1 MAGARVVGRQP
12 EKQTDNQ
19 REAAS
24 QSGRSRQAGRH
35 HNRSE
40 QVERQAGAKE
50 AERERSVGEERR
62 GEERRPGRGG
72 HGREGE
78 GSKRAGP
85 HAHRTRRRD
94 DCGDRGAYLQLLA
107 RGGGWVWV
115 LGARGGG
122 TEAGRPRHTRCAGV
136 AHIHVGTLLPDTR
149 HGGARER
156 REPGTQEEETDTWRQ
171 SPEDRSKQK
180 QDRGG
185 KSLRG
190 DRA

>member
-62 GEERRPGRGG
+62 GEAAGQRGTWARGRRKQTSRSTRTPHSKARRLWGQGRVPAAPGTWRRVGVGAGRTGRG
-72 HGREGE
+72 HRGREAAAHTMCRG
-78 GSKRAGP
+78 GP
-85 HAHRTRRRD
+85 H
-94 DCGDRGAYLQLLA
+94 
-107 RGGGWVWV
+107 
-115 LGARGGG
+115 
-122 TEAGRPRHTRCAGV
+122 P
-136 AHIHVGTLLPDTR
+136 
-149 HGGARER
+149 
-156 REPGTQEEETDTWRQ
+156 
-171 SPEDRSKQK
+171 
-180 QDRGG
+180 
-185 KSLRG
+185 RG
-190 DRA
+190 DTPP